1 MLYKTYKFCI
11 YLANRFSILFIGNI
25 AFGITIALL
34 EVANVFSIAP
44 VIALLSSGEPE
55 GITLHLISFL
65 SKMGIQKDN
74 IIAFILVF
82 VFLSI
87 MSSILLIMTNLFIL
101 KSQYIVRE
109 AFVLE
114 VSDNI
119 LHTSMNFI
127 NQQHQGYFLNT
138 MTREVAQVADAFTA
152 FSRSVAPFIQ
162 ACLLIAL
169 PIYLS
174 WQTSVVT
181 ILCGFL
187 LIAPLSLI
195 KGRIYLWSQ
204 RDVLASNEY
213 SKKLQEIF
221 SNIRIISGFA
231 LESKE
236 LKSLK
241 DKFLRLKKTSI
252 TLQFIQSTVSYT
264 YNPIGIIIVFITYLM
279 GSSQSLPLAELVVIL
294 LAFHRLTSVLRTL
307 TQSFN
312 GLVQL
317 VPSYEHVSKL
327 ITDAKNQRPEFGLN
341 HFNGIQ
347 KKIEFKDVSFSYPNS
362 KKVLTK
368 INLNI
373 CKNEMTALI
382 GSSGAGKSTIA
393 DILLGLQR
401 PSSGELLVDQ
411 IKMNDL
417 SIATYKSKI
426 GYVPQQSSLFND
438 TIIKNILW
446 ANPKASNDD
455 ILEACQQANA
465 NEFIK
470 NLKDGINTIVG
481 DRGVQ
486 LSGGQVQRIALAR
499 ALIRKP
505 SILILDEAT
514 SALDSESERLIQQ
527 SLNNLMGKITLLVI
541 AHRLSTIKKSDNIY
555 IIDKGE
561 IIGSGDFDVLMKT
574 NNYFAKLVK
583 MQEL

>member
-1 MLYKTYKFCI
+1 MSYKIYKFCAD
-11 YLANRFSILFIGNI
+11 LASRFRILFIGNI
-25 AFGITIALL
+25 ILGITIALL

-44 VIALLSSGEPE
+44 VIALLSSDEPE

-65 SKMGIQKDN
+65 SKIGIQKDN
-74 IIAFILVF
+74 IIAFILIF
-82 VFLSI
+82 VVLSI
-87 MSSILLIMTNLFIL
+87 MGSIFLIMTNFFIL
-101 KSQYIVRE
+101 RSQYIVRE

-114 VSDNI
+114 VSNSV
-119 LHTSMNFI
+119 LYTSMNFI

-169 PIYLS
+169 PVYLS
-174 WQTSVVT
+174 WQTSIVT
-181 ILCGFL
+181 ILCGL
-187 LIAPLSLI
+187 LLVAPMILV
-195 KGRIYLWSQ
+195 KGRIYIWAQS
-204 RDVLASNEY
+204 DVLASNEY

-221 SNIRIISGFA
+221 SNIRLISGFA
-231 LESKE
+231 LEAKE
-236 LKSLK
+236 LKNLRA
-241 DKFLRLKKTSI
+241 KFLRLKKTSI
-252 TLQFIQSTVSYT
+252 TLQFIQSTVSYA

-279 GSSQSLPLAELVVIL
+279 GSSQNLPLAEMVVIL
-294 LAFHRLTSVLRTL
+294 LAFHRLIAVLRTL

-327 ITDAKNQRPEFGLN
+327 IEDAKNEQPKFGLN
-341 HFNGIQ
+341 IFKELKTGV
-347 KKIEFKDVSFSYPNS
+347 EFKDVCFSYPNS

-373 CKNEMTALI
+373 SKNKMTSLI

-401 PSSGELLVDQ
+401 PTDGKILVDQ
-411 IKMNDL
+411 ITMNDL
-417 SIATYKSKI
+417 DIATYKSKI

-438 TIIKNILW
+438 TIIRNILW
-446 ANPKASNDD
+446 ANPEASNND

-505 SILILDEAT
+505 RILILDEAT

-527 SLNNLMGKITLLVI
+527 SLNNLMGKITLFVI
-541 AHRLSTIKKSDNIY
+541 AHRLSTIKRSDNIY
-555 IIDKGE
+555 IIDKGK
-561 IIGSGDFDVLMKT
+561 IIGSGDFDALMKT
-574 NNYFAKLVK
+574 NNHFAKLVA
-583 MQEL
+583 MQRL